1 MALAAEKR
9 KFVLIILDGLGL
21 RDAREANAFVLA
33 RTPVFDRLFTSCP
46 WTAIEASGEAV
57 GLPAGVIG
65 NSEVG
70 HKTIGAGRIIKND
83 LIRINDA
90 VEDGSLG
97 EKGEFAAVIDYV
109 RQSGSTLHLMGLVS
123 DAGVHSHIEHILEL
137 LSAVKEAGLDKVC
150 LHAIMDGRD
159 TSPRGGKDYLTV
171 ILDKMNEIKLG
182 RVATVIGRYYAMDR
196 DGRWERTEKAYRA
209 LVAAEGER
217 TSDAI
222 KAIEKSYDSD
232 ITDEFIEPIIITDDD
247 EDVPRISQNDAL
259 FCFNFRADRM
269 RQICRALGEEGFD
282 EFTTAQRPV
291 SLTTMTSYDSSFSF
305 PVMFKPVEI
314 RAPLGNLL
322 QENGYRQL
330 RVAETEKYAHV
341 TYFFN
346 CGEETPF
353 PDEKRILV
361 PSPKVATYDLMP
373 EMSAYGIQ
381 ETVLR
386 AIDSDQFDCAVMNLA
401 NPDMVGHTGNLE
413 AAIKATEVSDSV
425 LGEVLDAVID
435 SGAMAIVT
443 ADHGNCETMVDEQTG
458 SEHTAHTMN
467 PVPFVLVN
475 AGSTVGLQRGGS
487 LADVAPTML
496 DLLNISAPDEMTGK
510 SLVLK
515 R

>member
-1 MALAAEKR
+1 M
-9 KFVLIILDGLGL
+9 D
-21 RDAREANAFVLA
+21 
-33 RTPVFDRLFTSCP
+33 
-46 WTAIEASGEAV
+46 AIEASGEAV

-70 HKTIGAGRIIKND
+70 HTTMGAGRIIKHD
-83 LIRINDA
+83 LMRINDA
-90 VEDGSLG
+90 VKDGSLG
-97 EKGEFAAVIDYV
+97 QMNEVTAVMDYV
-109 RQSGSTLHLMGLVS
+109 RQSESTLHLMGLVS
-123 DAGVHSHIEHILEL
+123 DGGVHSHMDHILEL
-137 LSAVKEAGLDKVC
+137 LSAARDAGLEDVC
-150 LHAIMDGRD
+150 LHAITDGRD
-159 TSPRGGKDYLTV
+159 TSPRGGKDYLTT
-171 ILDKMNEIKLG
+171 ICDRMNEIELG
-182 RVATVIGRYYAMDR
+182 RIATVIGRYFAMDR

-209 LVAAEGER
+209 LVAGEGER
-217 TSDAI
+217 TSDI
-222 KAIEKSYDSD
+222 IRAIEKSYQGG
-232 ITDEFIEPIIITDDD
+232 ITDEFIEPIIITDDAGD
-247 EDVPRISQNDAL
+247 APRISQNDAL

-269 RQICRALGEEGFD
+269 RQICRALGEEAFD
-282 EFTTAQRPV
+282 EFTTLQRPV

-305 PVMFKPVEI
+305 PVMFKPVEV
-314 RAPLGNLL
+314 RAQLGNLL

-386 AIDSDQFDCAVMNLA
+386 AIDADQFDCAVMNLA

-413 AAIKATEVSDSV
+413 AAIRATEVSDSV

-443 ADHGNCETMVDEQTG
+443 ADHGNCEMMVDEKTG
-458 SEHTAHTMN
+458 SEHTFHTMN

-475 AGSTVGLQRGGS
+475 TDLNVSLRPGGT
-487 LADVAPTML
+487 LADVAPTVL
-496 DLLNISAPDEMTGK
+496 DLLDISVPEEMTGRP
-510 SLVLK
+510 LVVE
-515 R
+515 